1 MKRKSLFEIV
11 LMAKSDNADMSVDK
25 SPDVSVEGCTK
36 YTWSLSLTRKKMEQF
51 PVIGNYNI
59 DQTVLTKMFKTEKGS
74 GF

>member
-1 MKRKSLFEIV
+1 
-11 LMAKSDNADMSVDK
+11 MAKSDNADI
-25 SPDVSVEGCTK
+25 SVEGCTK

-51 PVIGNYNI
+51 PAIGDYNI